1 MGTGPIE
8 TIDASVIG
16 GTGQRV
22 SVGGDGVTIS
32 PSYPP
37 HPGAEEIRYEQI
49 ADLNL
54 YTGAF
59 YATLTLGTHGGHR
72 LMVRWLPKRKAAR
85 VANLIRERVRSA

>member
-8 TIDASVIG
+8 TFNASVIG

-22 SVGGDGVTIS
+22 CVHNDRVTIS

-37 HPGAEEIRYEQI
+37 YPGAEEIRYEQI

-54 YTGAF
+54 YIGAF

-72 LMVRWLPKRKAAR
+72 LMVRWLPKRKAVR
-85 VANLIRERVRSA
+85 VANLIRERVRAA